1 MFKSTL
7 WEKDEYGYYVAE
19 INGITFKIDENAIKD
34 DSLSDYAHKIAELY
48 PSKKDLIES
57 YLAESLYDFLEDRY
71 HLSKDEIKSKLNEP
85 YIQIITERYGV
96 VVWLNH
102 DLDEHIYE
110 VEFIND
116 LEPVRTGVDG

>member
-7 WEKDEYGYYVAE
+7 WEKDEYGYYVSNL
-19 INGITFKIDENAIKD
+19 NGITFKVTEKVANNDKA
-34 DSLSDYAHKIAELY
+34 LDYAKHIAELY
-48 PSKKDLIES
+48 PDKKDAIENF
-57 YLAESLYDFLEDRY
+57 LAEGIHHFLEDRY
-71 HLSKDEIKSKLNEP
+71 HLTKDEIKNKLNEP

-116 LEPVRTGVDG
+116 LEPVRTGADG